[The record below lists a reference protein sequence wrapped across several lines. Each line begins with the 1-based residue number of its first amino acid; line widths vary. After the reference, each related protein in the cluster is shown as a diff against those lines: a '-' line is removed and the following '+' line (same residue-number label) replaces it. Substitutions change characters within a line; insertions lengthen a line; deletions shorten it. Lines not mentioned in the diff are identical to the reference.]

1 MSKPSPRSLQE
12 AWRYLLWRGMGIDAF
27 DNNNK
32 KQMHNILWYYIIGGV
47 ANQEEVYK
55 LSEYSQNNSNNM
67 TLLSFRRYIESL
79 RPTHIAYSLSNQDRY
94 IDDGVDWELL
104 FDSIYVSLG
113 QRYIILSCSQGNV
126 VFHSVKYVTLL
137 SSLSEEKRI
146 KITCQCVL
154 TNEKTEHILII
165 K

>member
-1 MSKPSPRSLQE
+1 M
-12 AWRYLLWRGMGIDAF
+12 
-27 DNNNK
+27 
-32 KQMHNILWYYIIGGV
+32 
-47 ANQEEVYK
+47 
-55 LSEYSQNNSNNM
+55 SEYSQNNSNNM

-79 RPTHIAYSLSNQDRY
+79 HPTHIAYSLSNQDRY

-113 QRYIILSCSQGNV
+113 QRYIILSGPQGNV

-137 SSLSEEKRI
+137 NKFSKEKRI
-146 KITCQCVL
+146 KVACQRVL
-154 TNEKTEHILII
+154 TDEKTEHILII